1 MGYELRVERE
11 SPLAYAE
18 LAEPS
23 VAEAGFGVRGSQE
36 SGEVVARHE
45 GGHEGGVHVVAA
57 WRQAGARGAGALT
70 GEPLSDWQVA
80 QLVRLS
86 DALGARLV
94 GEDGEVYR
102 VRDGV
107 VEQVSGSSVFEF
119 GKMEEILAI
128 GPAQWSE

>member
-1 MGYELRVERE
+1 MGYELRVERD

-23 VAEAGFGVRGSQE
+23 VAEAGFAVRGSQE
-36 SGEVVARHE
+36 SGEIIARHE
-45 GGHEGGVHVVAA
+45 SEVHTVAA
-57 WRQAGARGAGALT
+57 WQQAAADGGT
-70 GEPLSDWQVA
+70 VSGEPLSDWQVA

-86 DALGARLV
+86 DALGGRLV
-94 GEDGEVYR
+94 GEDGEIYR

-107 VEQVSGSSVFEF
+107 VEQVSGSTVFEF
-119 GKMEEILAI
+119 GKMEEILAA

>member
-1 MGYELRVERE
+1 MGYELRVERD

-18 LAEPS
+18 LAGPS

-36 SGEVVARHE
+36 SGEVIARHE
-45 GGHEGGVHVVAA
+45 NGVHLVAS
-57 WRQAGARGAGALT
+57 WRRAPAGVPALT
-70 GEPLSDWQVA
+70 GEPASDWQVA

-86 DALGARLV
+86 DTLGARLV

-107 VEQVSGSSVFEF
+107 VEQVNGSSVFEF
-119 GKMEEILAI
+119 GKMDEILGN

>member
-1 MGYELRVERE
+1 MGYELRVERD
-11 SPLAYAE
+11 SPLAFAE

-23 VAEAGFGVRGSQE
+23 VAEAGFGLRGSQE
-36 SGEVVARHE
+36 SGEIVARHE
-45 GGHEGGVHVVAA
+45 DGVHPVAT
-57 WRQAGARGAGALT
+57 WRQAEAGAGALT

-94 GEDGEVYR
+94 GEDGELYR

-119 GKMEEILAI
+119 GKMEEILAA

>member
-36 SGEVVARHE
+36 SGEIVARHE
-45 GGHEGGVHVVAA
+45 DGVHVVAA
-57 WRQAGARGAGALT
+57 WRQAGAGATGALT

-86 DALGARLV
+86 DVLGARLV